1 MPREGR
7 RVEKMDSYLEKQR
20 GAGELDS
27 EGSFSIDPLAALRK
41 TLASALP
48 EPHYYLFQICQG
60 LIAGG
65 AQDIG
70 IALGRASTRFTFDDP
85 RGLFS
90 ELGPGPLTGSLALSS
105 PEPRDLLMTGM
116 ATAVGSE
123 MDRVVLRTPGRAQAL
138 EITLEGA
145 GLIPV
150 TPTGGPA
157 SLELHR
163 TEARGLSFAWTRIWG
178 AREEE
183 GELLQRYAFAP
194 VAMTVGGLLTSPC
207 ARFPRFLGMAQTRVL
222 REAVVLGQRAGHR
235 VPSETG
241 VQEPALLLS
250 EDGQAMGE
258 APSDGQRV
266 WSIFR
271 TDSDD
276 RVSRLVWI
284 RHGQL
289 FQVTR
294 EELGQPGLLLLA
306 PAEGLDVDVSGY
318 SLVVNQAYGRRVEQA
333 RRLAAALA

>member
-1 MPREGR
+1 MPHEGHG
-7 RVEKMDSYLEKQR
+7 VEKMDSYLEDQR

-65 AQDIG
+65 AREIG
-70 IALGRASTRFTFDDP
+70 VALGRASTRFSFDD
-85 RGLFS
+85 RQGLFS
-90 ELGPGPLTGSLALSS
+90 NLDPGGLSRGLALSS
-105 PEPRDLLMTGM
+105 ADPRDLLMTGM

-138 EITLEGA
+138 QITLEGA
-145 GLIPV
+145 DLIPV
-150 TPTGGPA
+150 TPLDGPS

-194 VAMTVGGLLTSPC
+194 VDMTVGGLLTSPC
-207 ARFPRFLGMAQTRVL
+207 ARFPRFLGMSAATVL
-222 REAVVLGQRAGHR
+222 REAVVLGERAGHR

-241 VQEPALLLS
+241 VEAPALLLS
-250 EDGQAMGE
+250 PEGEAMGE
-258 APSDGQRV
+258 APGEGARQ
-266 WSIFR
+266 WSLFR
-271 TDSDD
+271 TDGDD
-276 RVSRLVWI
+276 PESRLVWI

-294 EELGQPGLLLLA
+294 EDLGLPGLLVLA
-306 PAEGLDVDVSGY
+306 PAEGLDVDASGY
-318 SLVVNQAYGRRVEQA
+318 SLVVNEAYERRVEQA